1 LAPPAAALCKTGF
14 TEPHMSDSEE
24 PKFFQTQ
31 VRQVRFLC

>member
-1 LAPPAAALCKTGF
+1 
-14 TEPHMSDSEE
+14 MSDSEE